1 MWWQRPA
8 TTLVT
13 AVLNLGRAELDGWGR
28 RPYEFYTT
36 NLRRLLRRYRD
47 TPAVVH
53 VALEDEPLI
62 WACRSRAN
70 TIVAPTT
77 LQTLRALPYYE
88 RVEAIRTS
96 ARWGQSAA
104 WLEASPQRLLEGYLA
119 LVLAKPY
126 WLRGA
131 ATENPFRSEHFIWM
145 DAGLPGNSVYA
156 ALSRRRFVRRFEIER
171 FSMLSV
177 PYTTNQEIHGFE
189 RQACARY
196 CGTDFVAWIVRGGLF
211 GGTAAAIEQ
220 VTDLYDA
227 LLDDTLAHGH
237 LGTEETLL
245 TILAHRHPDL
255 VRRRMLPQR

>member
-1 MWWQRPA
+1 VWWQRPA

-13 AVLNLGRAELDGWGR
+13 AVLNLGRAEIDGWGR

-53 VALEDEPLI
+53 VAPEDEPLI
-62 WACRSRAN
+62 WACRNRAN

-104 WLEASPQRLLEGYLA
+104 WLEASPQRLLDGYLA

-145 DAGLPGNSVYA
+145 DAGLPGSSVYA
-156 ALSRRRFVRRFEIER
+156 ALSRRRFVRVASRSSLQHAQR
-171 FSMLSV
+171 AVRPTRRS
-177 PYTTNQEIHGFE
+177 GFGGGV
-189 RQACARY
+189 RAILRHRL
-196 CGTDFVAWIVRGGLF
+196 VAWIVRGGLF

-227 LLDDTLAHGH
+227 LLDDTLVP
-237 LGTEETLL
+237 GTSG
-245 TILAHRHPDL
+245 P
-255 VRRRMLPQR
+255 RRRC